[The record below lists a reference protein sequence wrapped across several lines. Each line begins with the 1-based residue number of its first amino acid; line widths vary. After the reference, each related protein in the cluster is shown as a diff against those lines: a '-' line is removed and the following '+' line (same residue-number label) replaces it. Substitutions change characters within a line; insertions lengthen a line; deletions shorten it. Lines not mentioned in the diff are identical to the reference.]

1 MNLCQIFFTYRLSQG
16 MDQTFPSD
24 LSNSM
29 KQKVL
34 SRQKKNYSHYMIKD
48 EVKKILVIKIA
59 WKLGMLR
66 SEIMD
71 TFEGQNLKYMYAY
84 KKSQFSFPVI
94 LYWV

>member
-34 SRQKKNYSHYMIKD
+34 SRQKKIIPIIWSKMKS
-48 EVKKILVIKIA
+48 KKILVIKIA

-66 SEIMD
+66 SEIMG
-71 TFEGQNLKYMYAY
+71 TFEGQNLNYMYAY
-84 KKSQFSFPVI
+84 KKYQFSFPVI